1 MSDRDFHFFLKSPF
15 LILLAFLVFWE
26 MAAQARVFNLQ
37 SEYLASYLRGTAG
50 TSRAGDEAFRLAG
63 GSGTSYDDEVSY
75 NFSGEIGFLLRFKG
89 LVTFRVGGELLQTKP
104 LVSIP
109 GKNASGVDL
118 FSLQSDV
125 LILQPTATLEV
136 DLLSFNESRA
146 FVFAGAG
153 LSAVTLENEFVMT
166 ATGTSELG
174 GITDFTE
181 KAVANQ
187 ISGHAGF
194 GYERLLTDTVT
205 VAAELGYRYLPVPK
219 FKMSNNATTI
229 AQGAASK
236 NDTLL
241 NGDGSS
247 RQIDMT
253 GVFAS
258 LGFRF
263 YIDFVK

>member
-1 MSDRDFHFFLKSPF
+1 VSDRNFDFSLKSF
-15 LILLAFLVFWE
+15 FTVFTVFLVFCE
-26 MAAQARVFNLQ
+26 FSAQARVFNLQ

-63 GSGTSYDDEVSY
+63 GPGTSYDDKVSY

-89 LVTFRVGGELLQTKP
+89 LVTFRVGAELLQTKP

-118 FSLQSDV
+118 FSLHSDV
-125 LILQPTATLEV
+125 LVLQPTATLEV
-136 DLLSFNESRA
+136 DVFSLNESRA
-146 FVFAGAG
+146 FFFAGAG
-153 LSAVTLENEFVMT
+153 LSAVTIENEFVMT

-181 KAVANQ
+181 RAVANQ

-205 VAAELGYRYLPVPK
+205 VAAELGYRYLPIPK

-229 AQGAASK
+229 AQGATSK

-241 NGDGSS
+241 NSDGSN

-253 GVFAS
+253 GLFAS
-258 LGFRF
+258 VGFRF